1 MFKFFPLGMLMLI
14 SSVLVTEAQ
23 QAPANPADDYSGMYG
38 FLRDGEFLQLTI
50 EDGVRVTGFISRFGD
65 LDSDRGVFLDHFFKQ
80 GKLEGNKLTFTTETV
95 HNVWFDFQGSVDRGQ
110 GKNRAEEDY
119 YVLRGTLIEN
129 MNDANKKTSSRSR
142 QVAFKSFPQDSEPP
156 AKNN

>member
-1 MFKFFPLGMLMLI
+1 MFKFFPLGMLMLACL
-14 SSVLVTEAQ
+14 LVTEAQ

-50 EDGVRVTGFISRFGD
+50 EDGARVSGFISRFGD

-80 GKLEGNKLTFTTETV
+80 AKLEGNKLTFTTETV
-95 HNVWFDFQGSVDRGQ
+95 HNVWFDFKGSVDRGQ
-110 GKNRAEEDY
+110 GKNRAQEDY
-119 YVLRGTLIEN
+119 YVLRGTLTEN
-129 MNDANKKTSSRSR
+129 MSDANKKTSSRSR
-142 QVAFKSFPQDSEPP
+142 QVEFKSFPQDSEPP

>member
-1 MFKFFPLGMLMLI
+1 MFKFFPLGMLML
-14 SSVLVTEAQ
+14 SCVLVTGAQ

-50 EDGVRVTGFISRFGD
+50 EDGVRVTGFIPRFGD

-110 GKNRAEEDY
+110 GKNRAAEDY
-119 YVLRGTLIEN
+119 YVLRGMLTEN
-129 MNDANKKTSSRSR
+129 MSDANKKTSSRSR

>member
-1 MFKFFPLGMLMLI
+1 MFKFFPLGMLMLACL
-14 SSVLVTEAQ
+14 LVTEAQ

-50 EDGVRVTGFISRFGD
+50 EDGARVSGFISRFGD

-80 GKLEGNKLTFTTETV
+80 AKLEGNKLTFTTETV
-95 HNVWFDFQGSVDRGQ
+95 HNVWFDFKGSVERGQ
-110 GKNRAEEDY
+110 GKNRGEEDY
-119 YVLRGTLIEN
+119 YVLRGTLTEN
-129 MNDANKKTSSRSR
+129 MSDANKKASSRSR
-142 QVAFKSFPQDSEPP
+142 QVAFKSFPQDSEAP

>member
-1 MFKFFPLGMLMLI
+1 MLACL
-14 SSVLVTEAQ
+14 LVTEAQ

-50 EDGVRVTGFISRFGD
+50 EDGARVSGFISRFGD

-80 GKLEGNKLTFTTETV
+80 AKLEGNKLTFTTETV
-95 HNVWFDFQGSVDRGQ
+95 HNVWFDFKGSVDRGQ
-110 GKNRAEEDY
+110 GKNRTQEDY
-119 YVLRGTLIEN
+119 YVLRGTLTEN
-129 MNDANKKTSSRSR
+129 MSDANKKTSSRSR
-142 QVAFKSFPQDSEPP
+142 PVEFKSFPQDSEPP

>member
-1 MFKFFPLGMLMLI
+1 MFKFFPLGMLMLACL
-14 SSVLVTEAQ
+14 LVTEAQ

-50 EDGVRVTGFISRFGD
+50 EDGARVSGFISRFGD

-80 GKLEGNKLTFTTETV
+80 AKLEGNKLTFTTETV
-95 HNVWFDFQGSVDRGQ
+95 HNVWFDFKGSVDRGQ
-110 GKNRAEEDY
+110 GKNRGEEDY
-119 YVLRGTLIEN
+119 YVLRGTLTEN
-129 MNDANKKTSSRSR
+129 MSDANKKTSSRSR
-142 QVAFKSFPQDSEPP
+142 QVAFKSFPQDSEAP

>member
-1 MFKFFPLGMLMLI
+1 MLI

-95 HNVWFDFQGSVDRGQ
+95 HNVWFDFKGSVDRGQ
-110 GKNRAEEDY
+110 GKNRAAEDY
-119 YVLRGTLIEN
+119 YVLRGTLTEN
-129 MNDANKKTSSRSR
+129 MSDANNKTSSRSR

>member
-1 MFKFFPLGMLMLI
+1 MLMLI

-95 HNVWFDFQGSVDRGQ
+95 HNVWFDFKGSVDRGQ
-110 GKNRAEEDY
+110 GKNRAAEDY
-119 YVLRGTLIEN
+119 YVLRGTLTEN
-129 MNDANKKTSSRSR
+129 MSDANNKTSSRSR